1 MTDHVRACAQW
12 AWERKRTLAL
22 LAKSRARPFELP
34 AAHIELGIRRS
45 SVVQSES
52 DVKLE
57 QA

>member
-1 MTDHVRACAQW
+1 MLLSPCVQW

-34 AAHIELGIRRS
+34 TAHIELGIRRS
-45 SVVQSES
+45 SVAQPES
-52 DVKLE
+52 DEKPQ